1 MNNCRRSM
9 ASIAHRWKHLVT
21 KMQRYLTVDSCQ
33 QRLMAG
39 SEHLLQEADPPHH
52 QSSKV
57 QLEMADK
64 NGPIKKNNKKT
75 YLAWFRMNLLLEL
88 NLAFSFNQCRVS
100 SFIWLLSIKINCSTC
115 TQNDYGRCL
124 VLRLLLVTTYFLQ
137 HHNSQSLMII
147 FVHWT

>member
-1 MNNCRRSM
+1 M
-9 ASIAHRWKHLVT
+9 ASIAHRWKHLVS

-64 NGPIKKNNKKT
+64 MVQKNHLT
-75 YLAWFRMNLLLEL
+75 TLEVSK
-88 NLAFSFNQCRVS
+88 SFT
-100 SFIWLLSIKINCSTC
+100 L
-115 TQNDYGRCL
+115 
-124 VLRLLLVTTYFLQ
+124 
-137 HHNSQSLMII
+137 
-147 FVHWT
+147 